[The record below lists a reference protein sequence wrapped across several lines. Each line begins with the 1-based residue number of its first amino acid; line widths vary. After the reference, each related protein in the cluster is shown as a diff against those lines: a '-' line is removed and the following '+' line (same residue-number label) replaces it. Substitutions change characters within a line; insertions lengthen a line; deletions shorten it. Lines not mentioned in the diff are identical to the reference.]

1 MVLSPNFTQWAGRLL
16 QRQQQTY
23 NCSTPIHRNK
33 STLHHFDNWNSK
45 SPTMQKY
52 KPLLHSNRHSSH
64 TRFLFWKREEY
75 FCNIIIMLVLRLEI
89 EIIMISPHF
98 AFSVFLQESGLLYSD
113 SNKVRYFHLSLLFT
127 HLLFTRMFKFFR
139 FCFVLFFFGWVV
151 HIDVVACCWSTHHL
165 FIQFFHLLRNSFW
178 RRRGWGAC
186 EA

>member
-89 EIIMISPHF
+89 EIIMTSPHF

-113 SNKVRYFHLSLLFT
+113 SNKVRYFTYPFCLLISYSPVCSN
-127 HLLFTRMFKFFR
+127 FFVSVS
-139 FCFVLFFFGWVV
+139 FCFFSGGLY
-151 HIDVVACCWSTHHL
+151 TL
-165 FIQFFHLLRNSFW
+165 M
-178 RRRGWGAC
+178 
-186 EA
+186 